1 MKYMK
6 NIMSFAVT
14 ILMVLFGTIMTGCS
28 HDDDA
33 KPREHV
39 HLNLRVTAHK
49 GGGDDVDVKSRA
61 LTPSEDGKSI
71 ISTWKKGDVVLVYY
85 NPYDIDY
92 YSCGQVTAD
101 SDGKSTTLS
110 GEIDFWTFYSDPH
123 FFLLVHPGIEPVDYT
138 GQNGVLFSKDNAD
151 KSIESNYDFSNAV
164 IKLNV
169 EKGQGINDVEGHFL
183 NQQAIVKFSLKDK
196 DDKPINATRL
206 IIDADEMLLKRTITD
221 NDKHETG
228 NQLIVDTPTPMSDIH
243 VVLADFKGDHMAV
256 TAITENSAYT
266 YYGENYKYEK
276 GKYYHTP
283 LTMIENPCARVT
295 EEDKGKLLCSDG
307 TVCTKDEAAA
317 ASKTPIAVVFYVGK
331 DGGESRMQYRHGLAM
346 SLTDCTVDNPTFDT
360 APTAATSHTPAAPKC
375 SVGWILP
382 TEDQWNKFFDF
393 AGRSFNDCNN
403 VMTNAGGTPF
413 ESGYFYWTSTEQ
425 DEYQG
430 KGIIFYS
437 DSDASTTI
445 VSKTSTG
452 STYKVRPIIVF

>member
-6 NIMSFAVT
+6 NLMSFAVT
-14 ILMVLFGTIMTGCS
+14 ILMVLSGAVMTGCS

-33 KPREHV
+33 KPEEHIRL
-39 HLNLRVTAHK
+39 HLRVTAHK

-61 LTPSEDGKSI
+61 LAPSEDGKSI
-71 ISTWKKGDVVLVYY
+71 VSTWKKGDVVLVYY
-85 NPYDIDY
+85 NEYSNY
-92 YSCGQVTAD
+92 YKNCGQVTAD

-110 GEIDFWTFYSDPH
+110 GDIEFWTSRADPH

-164 IKLNV
+164 IKLFV
-169 EKGQGINDVEGHFL
+169 KEGQGINDVEGHFL
-183 NQQAIVKFSLKDK
+183 NQQAIVKFSLKDE

-206 IIDADEMLLKRTITD
+206 IIDADEMLLKRTIV
-221 NDKHETG
+221 DKDEHETG
-228 NQLIVDTPTPMSDIH
+228 NRLIVDTPTPMSDIH

-276 GKYYHTP
+276 SKYYQTP
-283 LTMIENPCARVT
+283 LTMVESPCAKVT
-295 EEDKGKLLCSDG
+295 EEDKGKLLCTDG

-317 ASKTPIAVVFYVGK
+317 ASKTPIAVIFYVGK

-360 APTAATSHTPAAPKC
+360 APTAATSHTAATPKC
-375 SVGWILP
+375 SGGWILP

-393 AGRSFNDCNN
+393 AGRNFNDCNN

-413 ESGYFYWTSTEQ
+413 GSGNLYWTSTEQ

-437 DSDASTTI
+437 DSDASTTT
-445 VSKTSTG
+445 VSKTSSG
-452 STYKVRPIIVF
+452 STYKVRPIITF